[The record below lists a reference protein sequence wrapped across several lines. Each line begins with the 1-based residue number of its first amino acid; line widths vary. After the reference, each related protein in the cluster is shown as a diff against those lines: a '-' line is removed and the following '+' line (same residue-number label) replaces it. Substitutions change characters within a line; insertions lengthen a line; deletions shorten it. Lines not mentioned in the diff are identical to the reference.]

1 MPSTRLPVKKY
12 NSSTKNNG
20 GIKMRLEKLD
30 IFIMISLV
38 RGKINLTDNKI
49 QNMQIFLLSQLFR

>member
-38 RGKINLTDNKI
+38 RGKINLTDNKM
-49 QNMQIFLLSQLFR
+49 QNM